1 MKICKLSSSEVI
13 HLPDKI
19 QAKIPVTIY
28 TSKNCNLCKN
38 DITYQLKLLE
48 PLKDLVMP
56 RVVNIENKDKIPS
69 DVMSL
74 PSLQIGSKVLGSRP
88 TDSDVVS
95 YLRNLIPLHEV
106 K

>member
-1 MKICKLSSSEVI
+1 MKCKNILGMKICKLSSSEVI

-56 RVVNIENKDKIPS
+56 RVVNIENKIVNP
-69 DVMSL
+69 ML
-74 PSLQIGSKVLGSRP
+74 CHYSLQIGSKVLGSIGF
-88 TDSDVVS
+88 DVVP
-95 YLRNLIPLHEV
+95 I
-106 K
+106 